1 MRHFTTKGHAVK
13 YELLISKDL
22 LDLYKA
28 QDDAKEIVPCTNYP
42 DMFFPT
48 YEDGSRGIAE
58 ARSMCSSCPIVAQCA
73 EYGIKNEPDHG
84 IWGGL
89 TVKERDQIRAYR
101 NKQKVA

>member
-1 MRHFTTKGHAVK
+1 MA

-28 QDDAKEIVPCTNYP
+28 QDEADEVVPCTNYP
-42 DMFFPT
+42 DLFFPT

-58 ARSMCSSCPIVAQCA
+58 ARGFCASCPIVSQCA
-73 EYGIKNEPDHG
+73 EYGIKNEPDFG

-89 TVKERDQIRAYR
+89 TVKERDAIRAAR
-101 NKQKVA
+101 NRMQKTA